1 MQSSLYVA
9 LSAQVALQDR
19 LETVAQNVANG
30 NTAGYRGTEV
40 KFDSVLSNLGA
51 DPVAFVSPG
60 SQVIKQLSGG
70 LSKTGN
76 PLDVA
81 VKGNGWLSVASAQ
94 GPVYTRDGRMHMNAA
109 GGLVALSGAPML
121 DAGGTPVQAR
131 SGRGTAANRF
141 GWNDQPERKEDY
153 KSWPCHPA
161 RQRQAFACGGRR
173 NIQRSGRR
181 RVRFLGKR
189 RCPGLCGGLQR
200 KSDHGDYQAGLCAAL
215 VRRRHGRGAIGGDE
229 LQECDPDP
237 RIVSLMGGSLLEA
250 GFK

>member
-60 SQVIKQLSGG
+60 SQVIKQLPGG

-109 GGLVALSGAPML
+109 GGLVALSGAPIL
-121 DAGGTPVQAR
+121 DAGGTPVQLDPGGGLPQISSDGTISQ
-131 SGRGTAANRF
+131 SGKRIGTLGFVTLPDNAKLSRAEGGVTSSVPGAAVSDFSANGVVQGF
-141 GWNDQPERKEDY
+141 VEDSNVNPITEITRLVY
-153 KSWPCHPA
+153 V
-161 RQRQAFACGGRR
+161 
-173 NIQRSGRR
+173 QRSFEG
-181 RVRFLGKR
+181 VTAVVQSAETSFKNAIQTLG
-189 RCPGLCGGLQR
+189 
-200 KSDHGDYQAGLCAAL
+200 SSA
-215 VRRRHGRGAIGGDE
+215 
-229 LQECDPDP
+229 
-237 RIVSLMGGSLLEA
+237 
-250 GFK
+250 

>member
-9 LSAQVALQDR
+9 LSAQVALQER

-60 SQVIKQLSGG
+60 SQVIKQISGG

-94 GPVYTRDGRMHMNAA
+94 GPIYTRDGQMHINAA

-121 DAGGTPVQAR
+121 DAGGAPVQLDPGAGQPQI
-131 SGRGTAANRF
+131 STDGTISQGGKRIGVLGLVILPDNAKLSRTEGGVTSSVPGAAVSDFAANGVAQGF
-141 GWNDQPERKEDY
+141 VEDSNVNPITEITRLIY
-153 KSWPCHPA
+153 V
-161 RQRQAFACGGRR
+161 
-173 NIQRSGRR
+173 QRSFEG
-181 RVRFLGKR
+181 VTAVVQAAETSFKNAIQTLG
-189 RCPGLCGGLQR
+189 
-200 KSDHGDYQAGLCAAL
+200 SSA
-215 VRRRHGRGAIGGDE
+215 
-229 LQECDPDP
+229 
-237 RIVSLMGGSLLEA
+237 
-250 GFK
+250 